1 MSNQELPQ
9 LLCVPQFSKLGIK
22 LPNTRNSNGKEISM
36 IARLIS
42 KRVTPFSAIL
52 LLALVSAFVPKGYCQ
67 YNSDTLP
74 GKGVAG
80 PVTTTP
86 HSFADEAFV
95 RSVLERDAGELQI
108 AQLAAEKSQSD
119 DVKGLGKQII
129 QARIELD
136 SQFKPI
142 AQSYEVSQPKGPS
155 KKDKQTIAK
164 LQGLTG
170 AQFDE
175 EFLQAL
181 AKNHRQDIKDFGVE
195 ASTAQDARV
204 QSAAQQDGTGLSQQL
219 QAIQQVAQAH
229 NVSVDDKK

>member
-1 MSNQELPQ
+1 
-9 LLCVPQFSKLGIK
+9 
-22 LPNTRNSNGKEISM
+22 M
-36 IARLIS
+36 IAKSIINRAP
-42 KRVTPFSAIL
+42 VCFAIV
-52 LLALVSAFVPKGYCQ
+52 LLAMVSALAPNSYGQ
-67 YNSDTLP
+67 YNQGTLP

-86 HSFADEAFV
+86 HSFGDEAFV

-119 DVKGLGKQII
+119 DVKQLGKKVIA
-129 QARIELD
+129 ARIELD

-142 AQSYEVSQPKGPS
+142 AESYEVTQPKGPT
-155 KKDKQTIAK
+155 KKDKQVIAK
-164 LQGLTG
+164 LQGLSG

-181 AKNHRQDIKDFGVE
+181 AKNHRQDSKDFGIE
-195 ASTAQDARV
+195 ASTAEDVRV
-204 QSAAQQDGTGLSQQL
+204 ISAAQQDGTGLSQQL

-229 NVSVDDKK
+229 GVAIDDKK